1 MQDGIGLG
9 MDALAGDAAS
19 ASTGAS
25 SAWQAGGAPLADGRA
40 SPTAVRLRMELDYAI
55 VLADGGRVAPFGRW
69 TAESG
74 SARRLNVGVRLSVL
88 EAATLDLFGEQVS
101 GGVEP
106 ADRRLGLQ
114 AALRFR

>member
-1 MQDGIGLG
+1 MLWRDG
-9 MDALAGDAAS
+9 LAGGAAS
-19 ASTGAS
+19 AATGVS
-25 SAWQAGGAPLADGRA
+25 SAWQAEGGSLAHGRTNSNA
-40 SPTAVRLRMELDYAI
+40 GRLQMELDYAI

-69 TAESG
+69 AAESG

-114 AALRFR
+114 GALRFR